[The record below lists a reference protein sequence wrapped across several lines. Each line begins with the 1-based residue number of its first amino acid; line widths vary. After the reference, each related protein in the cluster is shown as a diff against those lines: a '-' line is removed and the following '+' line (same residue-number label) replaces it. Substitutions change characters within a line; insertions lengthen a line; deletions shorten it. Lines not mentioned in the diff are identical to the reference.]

1 MTTAYEKRDGR
12 IWVKLAVISFLA
24 VAASIALGAYA
35 LSNVTVGSRTSIV
48 ICLLA
53 GSVPVIV
60 LLLARSIACT
70 LRALTGEAR
79 NAFPAELADA
89 LEMVDAEQDVHEVV
103 ARAMRCI
110 APDLPME
117 MLVADSSRA
126 HLERACVHPEAGSPG
141 CSVES
146 PYGCAAVRRGAP
158 VAFADSEALNACP
171 RLRGR
176 PEGPVC
182 AVCVPV
188 SFMGRSLGVVHAA
201 RPVSQPIVAQEAARL
216 TTLGMQAGSR
226 IGIVRAFRRTQT
238 EASTDAL
245 TGLANRRML
254 ESRLHD
260 LSKSPQRYAFVLAD
274 LDHFKSLND
283 NHGHEAGDRALR
295 VFGEVLQRC
304 LRDTDL
310 AARCGGEEFAFVVPE
325 ADAARAGEVVERVRA
340 ELAQA
345 LLRANVPHYTASFG
359 IADTD
364 MTRDPAHLQRVADD
378 ALYRAKEQGRNRAC
392 FGDPQRVAPTVPRRD
407 TERNARIDLRM
418 LAA

>member
-1 MTTAYEKRDGR
+1 MTTAFERRDAR
-12 IWVKLAVISFLA
+12 IGLKLAAISFLA
-24 VAASIALGAYA
+24 VAASIALGAHA
-35 LSNVTVGSRTSIV
+35 LSGVPAGSRSALM

-53 GSVPVIV
+53 GAVPTIV
-60 LLLARSIACT
+60 LLLAGSIACS
-70 LRALTGEAR
+70 LRDLTGAAR

-103 ARAMRCI
+103 ARAMRSI
-110 APDLPME
+110 AADLPME
-117 MLVADSSRA
+117 MLVADSSHA
-126 HLERACVHPEAGSPG
+126 HLERACVHPDAGSPG

-176 PEGPVC
+176 AEGAVC

-201 RPVSQPIVAQEAARL
+201 RPVGQPIVAQEAARL

-254 ESRLHD
+254 DSRLHE

-304 LRDTDL
+304 LRESDL
-310 AARCGGEEFAFVVPE
+310 AARCGGEEFAFVIPE
-325 ADAARAGEVVERVRA
+325 ADAARAGEVVERIRA
-340 ELAQA
+340 ELAQS

-392 FGDPQRVAPTVPRRD
+392 LGDPQRVAPTVPRRA
-407 TERNARIDLRM
+407 TEHNAKIDLRM

>member
-1 MTTAYEKRDGR
+1 MSKAIEQRDTR
-12 IWVKLAVISFLA
+12 IWLKLAVISFLA
-24 VAASIALGAYA
+24 VAASIALGVYA
-35 LSNVTVGSRTSIV
+35 LSQVTAGSRTSIM

-70 LRALTGEAR
+70 LRELTGEAR
-79 NAFPAELADA
+79 NVFPAELADA
-89 LEMVDAEQDVHEVV
+89 LEMVDAEQDVHAVV
-103 ARAMRCI
+103 ARAMESI
-110 APDLPME
+110 ATDLPME
-117 MLVADSSRA
+117 MLVADSSHA
-126 HLERACVHPEAGSPG
+126 HLERACVHPLAGSPG
-141 CSVES
+141 CAVES

-158 VAFADSEALNACP
+158 VTFADSEALNACP

-188 SFMGRSLGVVHAA
+188 SFMGRALGVVHAA
-201 RPVSQPIVAQEAARL
+201 RPVAQPIAPQEVARL
-216 TTLGMQAGSR
+216 VTLGMQSGSR

-254 ESRLHD
+254 DSRLHD
-260 LSKSPQRYAFVLAD
+260 LARSQDRYAFVLAD

-283 NHGHEAGDRALR
+283 SHGHEAGDHALR
-295 VFGEVLQRC
+295 VFGDVLQRC

-310 AARCGGEEFAFVVPE
+310 AARCGGEEFAFVIPE
-325 ADAARAGEVVERVRA
+325 ADAARAGEVVERVRT

-359 IADTD
+359 IADTE

-378 ALYRAKEQGRNRAC
+378 ALYRAKEQGRDRAC
-392 FGDPQRVAPTVPRRD
+392 LGDPQRVAPTVPRRQ
-407 TERNARIDLRM
+407 TEHNATIDLRM

>member
-1 MTTAYEKRDGR
+1 MSTACEQRDAR
-12 IWVKLAVISFLA
+12 IWLKLAVISFLA
-24 VAASIALGAYA
+24 VAASVALGVAA
-35 LSNVTVGSRTSIV
+35 LAHVTAGSRMSLL

-53 GSVPVIV
+53 GSVPVV
-60 LLLARSIACT
+60 VVLLARSIACT
-70 LRALTGEAR
+70 LRELTGEAR
-79 NAFPAELADA
+79 NVFPAELADA
-89 LEMVDAEQDVHEVV
+89 LEMVDAEQDVHAVV
-103 ARAMRCI
+103 ARAMESI
-110 APDLPME
+110 ATDLPME
-117 MLVADSSRA
+117 MLVADSSHA
-126 HLERACVHPEAGSPG
+126 HLERACVHPLAGSPQ
-141 CSVES
+141 CAVES

-158 VAFADSEALNACP
+158 VTFADSEALNACP

-188 SFMGRSLGVVHAA
+188 SFMGRALGVVHAA
-201 RPVSQPIVAQEAARL
+201 RPVAQQIAPQEATRL
-216 TTLGMQAGSR
+216 VTLGMQSGSR

-254 ESRLHD
+254 DSRLHE
-260 LSKSPQRYAFVLAD
+260 LARSPDRYAFVLAD

-310 AARCGGEEFAFVVPE
+310 AARCGGEEFAFVIPE
-325 ADAARAGEVVERVRA
+325 ADAARAGEVVERVRT

-345 LLRANVPHYTASFG
+345 LMRADVPHYTASFG

-364 MTRDPAHLQRVADD
+364 MTRDPEHLQRVADD
-378 ALYRAKEQGRNRAC
+378 ALYRAKEQGRDRAC
-392 FGDPQRVAPTVPRRD
+392 LGDPRRLAPTVPRRQ
-407 TERNARIDLRM
+407 TEHNATIDLRM